1 LCSTSH
7 PASKASLKKASEIEW
22 LVAVSESLIWFSQY
36 EAEVKRFN
44 FVVLEISEMGV
55 LLLL

>member
-1 LCSTSH
+1 
-7 PASKASLKKASEIEW
+7 LKKASEIEW